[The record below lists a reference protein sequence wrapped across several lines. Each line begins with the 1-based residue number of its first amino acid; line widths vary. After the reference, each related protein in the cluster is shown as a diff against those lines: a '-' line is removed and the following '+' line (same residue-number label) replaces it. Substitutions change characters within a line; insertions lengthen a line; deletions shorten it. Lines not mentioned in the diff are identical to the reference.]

1 MKRDLIKILFLQ
13 KSLKS
18 RKVRYFN
25 LFFIFFIS
33 CSLNNNTNLKDC
45 LYPEESLVLGG
56 IVNRAINKDSISDI
70 NLNSKFLCEDSKN
83 LRLIYPISYYTD
95 NNIKIGSIKIQLTEK
110 EFRDSR
116 ITIKDQKFNFISK
129 ENLNRITKERETLH
143 KYTNLK
149 SSRKYLKLPF
159 KIPLEGIISS
169 EYGVKRF
176 INEKPRNPHLGV
188 DFAANEGSK
197 IFSPENG
204 LVVYTGNFFYRGNII
219 IIDHGDE
226 VISTY
231 SHLHEINVKRG
242 TDVSK
247 GDFIGTVGSTGRVT
261 GPHLHFEIILKGVK
275 IDPSIFLY

>member
-1 MKRDLIKILFLQ
+1 MKQDLIKILFLQ
-13 KSLKS
+13 KLLRL
-18 RKVRYFN
+18 RKTRFIN
-25 LFFIFFIS
+25 LFFIFFVS
-33 CSLNNNTNLKDC
+33 CALNNSMNLKNC
-45 LYPEESLVLGG
+45 LYPKESLILGG
-56 IVNRAINKDSISDI
+56 IVNRTINIDSINDI

-83 LRLIYPISYYTD
+83 LRLIYPISYYAD
-95 NNIKIGSIKIQLTEK
+95 NHIKIGSIKIELKKK

-116 ITIKDQKFNFISK
+116 ISIKDQKFNYISK
-129 ENLNRITKERETLH
+129 NNLERIKKEREILY

-149 SSRKYLKLPF
+149 TSRKYLNLPF

-176 INEKPRNPHLGV
+176 INEKPRNPHLGI
-188 DFAANEGSK
+188 DFAAKEGSK

-204 LVVYTGNFFYRGNII
+204 LVVFTGNFFYRGNVI

-231 SHLHEINVKRG
+231 SHLKEINVKSG